1 MPTWDKW
8 NKYLTLIQ
16 NKELEKHLPETMRF
30 STEKELWDFTDKYP
44 SVILKPIMGSR
55 GRNIFKVSA
64 LESDKFEIHY
74 LNSTMEFI
82 GRYYTYSYF
91 KKKKAP
97 RRTYLAQR
105 YISLANI
112 QGRPF
117 DIRVIV
123 QKQKNSNNWVVT
135 GKVAKLAGQGF
146 FVTNN
151 QLSSGSV
158 LPVVEAIKASN
169 IHKADGN
176 GEKLVSELERIA
188 LLATKTL
195 EPLYKGH
202 PIYGFDMGI
211 DSDGHIWIIE
221 ANLHPALSHFFKLQ
235 DKTMYRT
242 IKKMRRGNK
251 LKVRRVKKR
260 KIGRVKN

>member
-1 MPTWDKW
+1 MPKWDKW
-8 NKYLTLIQ
+8 NKYLTLIK
-16 NKELEKHLPETMRF
+16 NKELEMHLPETMRV

-44 SVILKPIMGSR
+44 SVILKPVMGSR
-55 GRNIFKVSA
+55 GRKIFKVSA
-64 LESDKFEIHY
+64 LESDKVEIHY
-74 LNSTMEFI
+74 LNSTKEFV
-82 GRYYTYSYF
+82 GKYHAYSYF

-117 DIRVIV
+117 DLRVIV
-123 QKQKNSNNWVVT
+123 QKKKNSNNWVVT

-169 IHKADGN
+169 IHIEDGN

-195 EPLYKGH
+195 EPLYEGH
-202 PIYGFDMGI
+202 RIYGFDMGI

-221 ANLHPALSHFFKLQ
+221 ANLNPALSHFYKLQ
-235 DKTMYRT
+235 DKTMYHT
-242 IKKMRRGNK
+242 IRKMRGGK
-251 LKVRRVKKR
+251 ILKVRRVKKR
-260 KIGRVKN
+260 KKKKLG

>member
-1 MPTWDKW
+1 MPAWDKW
-8 NKYLTLIQ
+8 EKYSTLIK

-30 STEKELWDFTDKYP
+30 STEKELWDFVDKYP
-44 SVILKPIMGSR
+44 SVILKPIIGSR
-55 GRNIFKVSA
+55 GRKIFKVSA
-64 LESDKFEIHY
+64 VESDKFEIHY
-74 LNSTMEFI
+74 LNYRSEFI
-82 GRYYTYSYF
+82 GRYNAYAYF
-91 KKKKAP
+91 KKNKAP

-112 QGRPF
+112 QGRPI

-151 QLSSGSV
+151 QLSSGAV
-158 LPVVEAIKASN
+158 LPVAEAIKASN
-169 IHKADGN
+169 IHKADDN
-176 GEKLVSELERIA
+176 DEKLVSELERIA

-195 EPLYKGH
+195 EPLYQGH
-202 PIYGFDMGI
+202 RIYGFDMGI

-221 ANLHPALSHFFKLQ
+221 ANLNPSLSHFMKLQ
-235 DKTMYRT
+235 DKTMFHT
-242 IKKMRRGNK
+242 IKKMRKG
-251 LKVRRVKKR
+251 
-260 KIGRVKN
+260 

>member
-1 MPTWDKW
+1 MATWGKW
-8 NKYLTLIQ
+8 QKYSTLIN
-16 NKELEKHLPETMRF
+16 NKELKNHLPETIRF
-30 STEKELWDFTDKYP
+30 STGKELWDFTGKYP
-44 SVILKPIMGSR
+44 SVILKPVVGSR
-55 GRNIFKVSA
+55 GRKIFKVSA
-64 LESDKFEIHY
+64 LEAEKFEIHY
-74 LNSTMEFI
+74 LNRKKEFI
-82 GRYYTYSYF
+82 GKDDAYSYF
-91 KKKKAP
+91 NKKKSQ
-97 RRTYLAQR
+97 RRTYLVQR
-105 YISLANI
+105 YIPLANI

-151 QLSSGSV
+151 QLSSGTV
-158 LPVVEAIKASN
+158 LPVAEAIEASN
-169 IHKADGN
+169 IYKAGGD
-176 GEKLVSELERIA
+176 GEKLVLELERIA

-202 PIYGFDMGI
+202 RIYGFDMGI

-221 ANLHPALSHFFKLQ
+221 ANLRPSLSHFFKLQ

-242 IKKMRRGNK
+242 IKKMRGGRIRK
-251 LKVRRVKKR
+251 DKK
-260 KIGRVKN
+260 I